1 MRRIVLAALLCAVVG
16 GTSAGTG
23 GVDLDRYLRQEA
35 FADIKISPGGEY
47 VAATVPIE
55 AGTAL
60 AIYRIADMKMVGTFR
75 PPRNNYAHT
84 FDWVSNE
91 RLLVGM
97 AQKLGVL
104 DRPAPTGELF
114 GINANGKGGE
124 LLVGYRTAET
134 GLGTNIKVKPAGMVA
149 AFLTDEL
156 KDDDRNV
163 LVAVTP
169 FTDNAAT
176 QIERMDVSTGRRN
189 AVARAPIAQAAFT
202 TDARGEVRFAYGVG
216 PDQKKKLYYRA
227 GASSEWILLHDEALN
242 PRNEAAI
249 GFSADGRLAYLQ
261 VEQAE
266 GPDVI
271 VSWDPQS
278 NERRTVLR
286 DEIADPARIIHR
298 PGTQVPVGALFMGTT
313 PRTRFFDETS
323 EDARLYRSLETALGA
338 PVYITSSTRD
348 GSTVLVESWSGRNP
362 GDFYLYDTLGKR
374 ARHLISRSDW
384 IDPAQS
390 ADVRAITLQARD
402 GRPLHGFLTVPPGVP
417 MRALPM
423 VVVPHGGPIGV
434 LDDGTYST
442 ETQMLAAAGYAVLQV
457 NFRGSAGYGRAHA
470 QAARKQWG
478 AAMQDDVTDATRW
491 AIEQGIADRER
502 ICIYGAS
509 YGAYAALM
517 GTVREPG
524 LYRCAAGY
532 VGIYDLPLMYAR
544 GDIQSDESG
553 LIYLREWLGRP
564 KDLVERSPVN
574 LAAQV
579 GVPVL
584 LAAGREDQ
592 RAPVVHTER
601 MEAALKQAGTPV
613 QALYYKNE
621 GHGLYNLANQR
632 DYYGHLLAF
641 LSRSLGGA
649 TAQVTAAGNA
659 EKAP

>member
-75 PPRNNYAHT
+75 PPRNNHAHT

-338 PVYITSSTRD
+338 PVYITSSTRN

-390 ADVRAITLQARD
+390 ADVRAISLQARD

-579 GVPVL
+579 GVPAL

-592 RAPVVHTER
+592 RAPVLHTER

>member
-75 PPRNNYAHT
+75 PPRNNHAHT

-202 TDARGEVRFAYGVG
+202 IDARGEVRFAYGVG

-271 VSWDPQS
+271 VSWNPQS

-338 PVYITSSTRD
+338 PVYITSSTRN

>member
-23 GVDLDRYLRQEA
+23 GGDLDRYLRQEA

-75 PPRNNYAHT
+75 PPRNNHAHT

-338 PVYITSSTRD
+338 PVYITSSTRN

-592 RAPVVHTER
+592 RAPVLHTER

>member
-75 PPRNNYAHT
+75 PPRNNHAHT

-202 TDARGEVRFAYGVG
+202 IDARGEVRFAYGVG

-338 PVYITSSTRD
+338 PVYITSSTRN

>member
-75 PPRNNYAHT
+75 PPRNNHAHT

-338 PVYITSSTRD
+338 PVYITSSTRN

>member
-75 PPRNNYAHT
+75 PPRNNHAHT

-227 GASSEWILLHDEALN
+227 GASSEWVLLHDEALN

-338 PVYITSSTRD
+338 PVYITSSTRN

>member
-75 PPRNNYAHT
+75 PPRNNHAHT

-176 QIERMDVSTGRRN
+176 QIERMDVNTGRRN

-202 TDARGEVRFAYGVG
+202 IDARGEVRFAYGVG

-227 GASSEWILLHDEALN
+227 GASSEWILLHDETLN

>member
-75 PPRNNYAHT
+75 PPRNNHAHT

-227 GASSEWILLHDEALN
+227 GASSEWVLLHDEALN
-242 PRNEAAI
+242 PRNVAAI

-338 PVYITSSTRD
+338 PVYITSSTRN

-402 GRPLHGFLTVPPGVP
+402 GRPLHGFLTVPPGGP

-641 LSRSLGGA
+641 LSRSLGGG
-649 TAQVTAAGNA
+649 TAAAATSSDKG
-659 EKAP
+659 KAP

>member
-1 MRRIVLAALLCAVVG
+1 MRRIVLAPLLCAVVG

-75 PPRNNYAHT
+75 PPRNNHAHT

-227 GASSEWILLHDEALN
+227 GASSEWVLLHDEALN

-338 PVYITSSTRD
+338 PVYITSSTRN

-434 LDDGTYST
+434 LDDGMYST

-592 RAPVVHTER
+592 RAPVLHTER

-649 TAQVTAAGNA
+649 TAQVTAAGSA

>member
-75 PPRNNYAHT
+75 PPRNNHAHT

-202 TDARGEVRFAYGVG
+202 IDARGEVRFAYGVG

-286 DEIADPARIIHR
+286 DELADPARIIHR

-649 TAQVTAAGNA
+649 TAQVTATGNA

>member
-1 MRRIVLAALLCAVVG
+1 MYRTVLGSLLCAVVG
-16 GTSAGTG
+16 GASAATG
-23 GVDLDRYLRQEA
+23 AVDLDRYLRQES

-60 AIYRIADMKMVGTFR
+60 AIYRIADMERVGTFR
-75 PPRNNYAHT
+75 PPRNNHAHT

-134 GLGTNIKVKPAGMVA
+134 GLGTNIKVKPSGMVA
-149 AFLTDEL
+149 AFLADEL

-163 LVAVTP
+163 LVAVTA

-176 QIERMDVSTGRRN
+176 QIERMDVNTGRRN
-189 AVARAPIAQAAFT
+189 AVARAPIAQADFT
-202 TDARGEVRFAYGVG
+202 TDAQGEVRFAYGAG

-227 GASSEWILLHDEALN
+227 GASSEWVLLNDEALN
-242 PRNEAAI
+242 QRSEAAL
-249 GFSADGRLAYLQ
+249 GFSADGHLAYLL
-261 VEQAE
+261 VEQAD
-266 GPDVI
+266 GPDAI

-278 NERRTVLR
+278 NERRTLLR

-298 PGTQVPVGALFMGTT
+298 PGTQVPVGALYLGSA
-313 PRTRFFDETS
+313 PRTRFFDEAS
-323 EDARLYRSLETALGA
+323 DDARLYRSLETGLGG

-348 GSTVLVESWSGRNP
+348 ATTVLVESWSGRNP
-362 GDFYLYDTLGKR
+362 GDFYLYDTVAKR

-390 ADVRAITLQARD
+390 AEVRPIALQARD
-402 GRPLHGFLTVPPGVP
+402 GRPLHGFLTVPQGQPA
-417 MRALPM
+417 RALPM

-457 NFRGSAGYGRAHA
+457 NFRGSAGYGRAHM

-491 AIEQGIADRER
+491 AIEQGIADRDR

-509 YGAYAALM
+509 YGAYAAMM
-517 GTVREPG
+517 GPVREPG

-553 LIYLREWLGRP
+553 LLYLREWLGRP
-564 KDLVERSPVN
+564 KDIGAQSPVN

-601 MEAALKQAGTPV
+601 MEAALKQAGSPV

-621 GHGLYNLANQR
+621 GHGLYNPANQR
-632 DYYGHLLAF
+632 DYYRHLLAF

-649 TAQVTAAGNA
+649 TAQATATGDAQ
-659 EKAP
+659 KAP

>member
-1 MRRIVLAALLCAVVG
+1 MRRIMLAALLCAVVG

-75 PPRNNYAHT
+75 PPRNNHAHT

-286 DEIADPARIIHR
+286 DELADPARIIHR

-592 RAPVVHTER
+592 RAPVLHTER

>member
-60 AIYRIADMKMVGTFR
+60 AIYRIADMKLVGTFR
-75 PPRNNYAHT
+75 PPRNNHAHT

-286 DEIADPARIIHR
+286 DELADPARIIHR

-649 TAQVTAAGNA
+649 TAQVTATGNA

>member
-75 PPRNNYAHT
+75 PPRNNHAHT

-313 PRTRFFDETS
+313 PRTRFFDESS

-338 PVYITSSTRD
+338 PVYITSSTRN

-402 GRPLHGFLTVPPGVP
+402 GRPLHGFLTVPPGGP

>member
-75 PPRNNYAHT
+75 PPRNNHAHT

-261 VEQAE
+261 VELAE

-338 PVYITSSTRD
+338 PVYITSSTRN

>member
-75 PPRNNYAHT
+75 PPRNNHAHT

-202 TDARGEVRFAYGVG
+202 IDARGEVRFAYGVG

-227 GASSEWILLHDEALN
+227 GASSEWILLHDETLN

>member
-75 PPRNNYAHT
+75 PPRNNHAHT

-134 GLGTNIKVKPAGMVA
+134 GLGTNIKVKPSGMVA

-478 AAMQDDVTDATRW
+478 SAMQDDVTDATRW

>member
-1 MRRIVLAALLCAVVG
+1 MRRTVLAALLCAVVG

-75 PPRNNYAHT
+75 PPRNNHAHT

-338 PVYITSSTRD
+338 PVYITSSTRN

-613 QALYYKNE
+613 EALYYKNE

>member
-75 PPRNNYAHT
+75 PPRNNHAHT

-227 GASSEWILLHDEALN
+227 GASSEWVLLHDEASN
-242 PRNEAAI
+242 QRTEAAI

-286 DEIADPARIIHR
+286 DEIADPTRIIHR
-298 PGTQVPVGALFMGTT
+298 PGTQVPVGALFLGST

-348 GSTVLVESWSGRNP
+348 ASTVLVESWSGRNP

-402 GRPLHGFLTVPPGVP
+402 GRPLHGFLTVPPGAP
-417 MRALPM
+417 KRALPM

-592 RAPVVHTER
+592 RAPVAHTER

-632 DYYGHLLAF
+632 DYYRHLLAF

>member
-75 PPRNNYAHT
+75 PPRNNHAHT

-313 PRTRFFDETS
+313 PRTRFFDESS

-338 PVYITSSTRD
+338 PVYITSSTRN

>member
-75 PPRNNYAHT
+75 PPRNNHAHT

-249 GFSADGRLAYLQ
+249 GFSADGLLAYLQ

-286 DEIADPARIIHR
+286 DELADPARIIHR

-649 TAQVTAAGNA
+649 TAQVTATGNA

>member
-75 PPRNNYAHT
+75 PPRNNHAHT

-338 PVYITSSTRD
+338 PVYITSSTRN

-374 ARHLISRSDW
+374 AGHLISRSDW

-402 GRPLHGFLTVPPGVP
+402 GRPLHGFLTVPPGGP

>member
-75 PPRNNYAHT
+75 PPRNNHAHT

-202 TDARGEVRFAYGVG
+202 IDARGEVRFAYGVG

-271 VSWDPQS
+271 VSWNPQS

-298 PGTQVPVGALFMGTT
+298 PGTQVPVGALFTGTT

-649 TAQVTAAGNA
+649 TAQVTATGNA

>member
-75 PPRNNYAHT
+75 PPRNNHAHT

-313 PRTRFFDETS
+313 PRTRFFDESS

-338 PVYITSSTRD
+338 PVYITSSTRN

-592 RAPVVHTER
+592 RAPVLHTER

>member
-75 PPRNNYAHT
+75 PPRNNHAHT

-338 PVYITSSTRD
+338 PVYITSSTRN

-649 TAQVTAAGNA
+649 TAQVTATGNA

>member
-75 PPRNNYAHT
+75 PPRNNHAHT

-242 PRNEAAI
+242 PRNEAVI

-271 VSWDPQS
+271 VSWDPQN

-298 PGTQVPVGALFMGTT
+298 PGTQVPVGALFMGTN

-338 PVYITSSTRD
+338 PVYITSSTRN

-592 RAPVVHTER
+592 RAPVLHTER

>member
-75 PPRNNYAHT
+75 PPRNNHAHT

-97 AQKLGVL
+97 AQKLGGL

-227 GASSEWILLHDEALN
+227 GASSEWVLLHDEALN

-338 PVYITSSTRD
+338 PVYITSSTRN

-649 TAQVTAAGNA
+649 TAQVTAAGKA

>member
-75 PPRNNYAHT
+75 PPRNNHAHT

-134 GLGTNIKVKPAGMVA
+134 GLGTNIKVKPSGMVA

-323 EDARLYRSLETALGA
+323 EDARLYRSLETALSA

-478 AAMQDDVTDATRW
+478 SAMQDDVTDATRW

>member
-75 PPRNNYAHT
+75 PPRNNHAHT

-149 AFLTDEL
+149 AVLTDEL

-176 QIERMDVSTGRRN
+176 QIERMDVNTGRRN

-202 TDARGEVRFAYGVG
+202 IDARGEVRFAYGVG

-338 PVYITSSTRD
+338 PVYITSSTRN

>member
-1 MRRIVLAALLCAVVG
+1 MRRTVLAALLCAVVG
-16 GTSAGTG
+16 GASAGTG
-23 GVDLDRYLRQEA
+23 VVDLDRYLRQEA

-75 PPRNNYAHT
+75 PPRNNHAHT

-202 TDARGEVRFAYGVG
+202 TDAQGEVRFAYGVG
-216 PDQKKKLYYRA
+216 PDYRKKLYYRA
-227 GASSEWILLHDEALN
+227 GASSEWVLLHDEASN
-242 PRNEAAI
+242 QRNEAAI

-298 PGTQVPVGALFMGTT
+298 PGTQVPVGALFLGST

-348 GSTVLVESWSGRNP
+348 ASTVLVESWSGRNP
-362 GDFYLYDTLGKR
+362 GDFYLYDTVGKH

-402 GRPLHGFLTVPPGVP
+402 GRPLHGFLTVPPGP
-417 MRALPM
+417 PKRALPM

-601 MEAALKQAGTPV
+601 MEAALKQAGMPV

-621 GHGLYNLANQR
+621 GHGLYDLANQR
-632 DYYGHLLAF
+632 DYYAHLLAF

-649 TAQVTAAGNA
+649 TAQTPTSGTAA
-659 EKAP
+659 KAP

>member
-75 PPRNNYAHT
+75 PPRNNHAHT

-202 TDARGEVRFAYGVG
+202 IDARGEVRFAYGVG

-227 GASSEWILLHDEALN
+227 GASSEWILLHDETLN

-402 GRPLHGFLTVPPGVP
+402 GRPLHGFLTVPPGGA

-641 LSRSLGGA
+641 LSRSLGGG
-649 TAQVTAAGNA
+649 TAAAATSSDKG
-659 EKAP
+659 KAP